1 MMNIEFYV
9 VSFVHKVVLSLPV
22 IIMHDK

>member
-1 MMNIEFYV
+1 MNIEFYV